1 MVEHLAADSPASHT
15 AATPTAVA
23 MRARAQRLTRLF
35 GVWLALALLVPIS
48 ALFEPSLVSSSSLG
62 LLARQASVIGLLAVG
77 QTLVMLTGGI
87 DLSVGSVVAV
97 VNWVSTILL
106 AGSNSRNVPV
116 FALCLAIGAAVGTIN
131 GIGITKFRVP
141 PFVMT
146 LGMLFA
152 VQAAGFI
159 YTNGITRG
167 EASSVLRSLGQ
178 GYVGPVPV
186 SFIVFASV
194 AALAQ
199 AVLLFTAYGRRLY
212 AVGANDR
219 AAHMTGVDVDRV
231 RILAYVACGVIAAI
245 AGLILS
251 GYIGIGDN
259 TSGKGLELDAIA
271 AAVIGGTVLT
281 GGRGTVFGSFGGALL
296 LAYLYNLLVI
306 LDIAQ
311 SGRLILQGAVI
322 VFAAAVYSRAL
333 RR

>member
-1 MVEHLAADSPASHT
+1 M
-15 AATPTAVA
+15 
-23 MRARAQRLTRLF
+23 
-35 GVWLALALLVPIS
+35 
-48 ALFEPSLVSSSSLG
+48 
-62 LLARQASVIGLLAVG
+62 
-77 QTLVMLTGGI
+77 
-87 DLSVGSVVAV
+87 
-97 VNWVSTILL
+97 
-106 AGSNSRNVPV
+106 
-116 FALCLAIGAAVGTIN
+116 
-131 GIGITKFRVP
+131 
-141 PFVMT
+141 
-146 LGMLFA
+146 
-152 VQAAGFI
+152 
-159 YTNGITRG
+159 
-167 EASSVLRSLGQ
+167 
-178 GYVGPVPV
+178 
-186 SFIVFASV
+186 SFIVFAGV

-219 AAHMTGVDVDRV
+219 AAHMTGIDVDRV

-306 LDIAQ
+306 LNIAQ

-322 VFAAAVYSRAL
+322 VCAAAVYSRAL

>member
-1 MVEHLAADSPASHT
+1 MLEPLAADSPASHT

-97 VNWVSTILL
+97 NWVSTILL

-152 VQAAGFI
+152 VQAAGFM

-167 EASSVLRSLGQ
+167 EASSALRSLGQ

-186 SFIVFASV
+186 SFIVFAGV